1 MVGVHITQRHALQ
14 TLPQLTLRPSP
25 ALITATALLAL
36 PSFELEQAVARELA
50 DNPALERVDGGVCH
64 RCGRSLAAT
73 GCHACE
79 RPRRSLSAAAGGD
92 GAAEPAARPAP
103 AEALLGELAPLLGR
117 GERAVAVYLLG
128 SLDERGFL
136 DTTVEEAAAVLAVE
150 PRVVARVLG
159 CLQTTAPAGIAAR
172 DLRECLLLQ
181 LERCQDGGRAR
192 ELARRIIA
200 DHLPLLGGGRYGE
213 LARLLGVDRADVLA
227 ARDFVRARLQPR
239 PGLGLAPAT
248 PVPALVPDIAI
259 RETDDGLAVELLERD
274 RFRLVVSPAYEQAAA
289 APLGQPEREAIRRQL
304 LAAREFIDWL
314 ERRWRTMA
322 GVAEAVVRR
331 QPGFV
336 RCGIRHLRPLT
347 RAEIATAVGVHESTV
362 SRAVAGRN
370 VLLPSG
376 RVVPLAR
383 FFDRSGAPQDAL
395 AELLAA
401 EAHPKSDAEL
411 AEDLAAL
418 GFVLAR
424 RTVAKYRERLG
435 VLPSAQR
442 RSAKDASPARSA

>member
-1 MVGVHITQRHALQ
+1 MAEVQITQRHALE

-36 PSFELEQAVARELA
+36 PSLELEQAVERELA
-50 DNPALERVDGGVCH
+50 ANPALERVESGACN
-64 RCGRSLAAT
+64 RCGRSLAAE
-73 GCHACE
+73 GGHICE
-79 RPRRSLSAAAGGD
+79 RPRRSLSRAGD
-92 GAAEPAARPAP
+92 DATAEPAAQPTP
-103 AEALLGELAPLLGR
+103 AEALLDELAPLLRR

-136 DTTVEEAAAVLAVE
+136 DTTVEEVAVALAVE
-150 PRVVARVLG
+150 PRMVARVLRCIQKTG
-159 CLQTTAPAGIAAR
+159 PAGIAAR
-172 DLRECLLLQ
+172 DVRECLLLQ
-181 LERCQDGGRAR
+181 LEHCQDGGPVR
-192 ELARRIIA
+192 ELAQRIVA
-200 DHLPLLGGGRYGE
+200 DHLALLGGGRYGV
-213 LARLLGVDRADVLA
+213 LARLLGVGRADVLA
-227 ARDFVRARLQPR
+227 ARDFVRARLQPY
-239 PGLGLAPAT
+239 PGLGLASAT
-248 PVPALVPDIAI
+248 PIPALVPDIAV
-259 RETDDGLAVELLERD
+259 READDGFAVELLERE

-289 APLGQPEREAIRRQL
+289 APLRHQEREAIGRQV
-304 LAAREFIDWL
+304 LAAREFIGWL

-336 RCGIRHLRPLT
+336 RWGARHLLPLT
-347 RAEIATAVGVHESTV
+347 RAEIAAAVGVHESTV

-376 RVVPLAR
+376 RVIPVAR

-401 EAHPKSDAEL
+401 EARPKSDAEL
-411 AEDLAAL
+411 VEELAAL

-424 RTVAKYRERLG
+424 RTVAKYRKHLG
-435 VLPSAQR
+435 VLPSSQR
-442 RSAKDASPARSA
+442 RPAKAASPARSA